1 MTAPVGTIVSG
12 AGGFLGRAVVTRLQA
27 EGVTVFAPPRA
38 ELDFRDAAAVERAFA
53 AVPAAMVFHLASSG
67 VFAAAD
73 DPPIV
78 DDELAMA
85 RAVAIAAR
93 PGTRVVFAGS
103 MAEYGNSG
111 RLRESDPVLPR
122 NAYARAKVAAGR
134 ILADGAGSGGYAL
147 VHARLFG
154 LYGPGEAATRLL
166 PSILAALTAGQP
178 IALSDGRQ
186 RRDFVHIDDA
196 ARALCDLAGCAS
208 PPPLVNVGTGRALAV
223 RDVALALARELTADP
238 ALLRFGD
245 RQRSPHDQDCLEADT
260 AVLRQAIGWT
270 PPQRLE
276 PGLALL
282 PELGVAS
289 GANRLETRR

>member
-1 MTAPVGTIVSG
+1 MTAPVGAIVSG

-27 EGVTVFAPPRA
+27 EGVTVFAPSRA

-53 AVPAAMVFHLASSG
+53 AVSAALVFHLASSG
-67 VFAAAD
+67 VFAVAD
-73 DPPIV
+73 DPRIV
-78 DDELAMA
+78 GDELAMA
-85 RAVAIAAR
+85 RAVAIATR

-122 NAYARAKVAAGR
+122 NAYARAKVEAGR
-134 ILADGAGSGGYAL
+134 ILADGAESGGYAL